1 MEGVIV
7 IGRATTKG
15 EELFAQCWHS
25 DLLGNEAAICVTTFA
40 D

>member
-15 EELFAQCWHS
+15 EKLIAQCGHS
-25 DLLGNEAAICVTTFA
+25 NLLSNEASIRVTTLA